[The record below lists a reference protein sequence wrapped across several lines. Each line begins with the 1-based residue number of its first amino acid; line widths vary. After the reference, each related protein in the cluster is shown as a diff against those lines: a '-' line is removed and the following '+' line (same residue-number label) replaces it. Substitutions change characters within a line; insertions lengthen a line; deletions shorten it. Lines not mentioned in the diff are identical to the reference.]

1 MDRPDFSRLMSKR
14 GLLLLVLFVVALGMG
29 LSVWKHRP
37 KHLDG
42 KADNGRS
49 DYVLTDFEAI
59 VLDKQGRESFTL
71 QAPKLTRSPGDRTMT
86 IQTPV
91 FFIPVA
97 PAEGQAPTREAG
109 WEVRSKTG
117 WVSAEGDELRLIGAV
132 DARTA
137 SGANR
142 HVTIATERLN
152 VFPRTHRATSPGTVT
167 VVQPGSILR
176 GQGMDARLD
185 TKRVRFSSNVKA
197 SYVPSSVPSSVP
209 SP

>member
-1 MDRPDFSRLMSKR
+1 VTMERPDFGRLISKR

-37 KHLDG
+37 KNRVG
-42 KADNGRS
+42 NADNGRS
-49 DYVLTDFEAI
+49 DYVLTNFEAI

-71 QAPKLTRSPGDRTMT
+71 QAPKLARSPGDQTMT

-91 FFIPVA
+91 FYIPVSPGA
-97 PAEGQAPTREAG
+97 GQAPTREAG

-117 WVSAEGDELRLIGAV
+117 WVSANGDELRLLGDV
-132 DARTA
+132 DAKTA
-137 SGANR
+137 SGADR

-152 VFPRTHRATSPGTVT
+152 VFPQANRATSPGTVT

-185 TKRVRFSSNVKA
+185 SKRVRFSSNVKA
-197 SYVPSSVPSSVP
+197 RYVPSSVAP
-209 SP
+209 

>member
-1 MDRPDFSRLMSKR
+1 MERPNFSNLMSKR

-37 KHLDG
+37 KDRIG
-42 KADNGRS
+42 NADNGRS

-71 QAPKLTRSPGDRTMT
+71 QAPRLARSPGDQTMT
-86 IQTPV
+86 IDTPL

-97 PAEGQAPTREAG
+97 PATGQAPTREAG

-117 WVSAEGDELRLIGAV
+117 WVSADGGELRLIGAV
-132 DARTA
+132 DAKTA
-137 SGANR
+137 SGAAR
-142 HVTIATERLN
+142 RVTLTTDRLN
-152 VFPRTHRATSPGTVT
+152 VFPRTNRATAPGTVT

-185 TKRVRFSSNVKA
+185 SKRVRFSSNVKA
-197 SYVPSSVPSSVP
+197 RYVPSP
-209 SP
+209 

>member
-1 MDRPDFSRLMSKR
+1 MSRRGWLLM
-14 GLLLLVLFVVALGMG
+14 VLFVVAVAMG
-29 LSVWKHRP
+29 ISVWKHRP
-37 KHLDG
+37 TDRG
-42 KADNGRS
+42 GSADSGRS

-71 QAPKLTRSPGDRTMT
+71 QAPKLTRSPGDQTMT

-97 PAEGQAPTREAG
+97 PAEGQVPTREAG
-109 WEVRSKTG
+109 WEVRSNTG

-137 SGANR
+137 SGAER
-142 HVTIATERLN
+142 RVTINTDRMN
-152 VFPRTHRATSPGTVT
+152 VFPLTNRATAPGTVT

-197 SYVPSSVPSSVP
+197 RYVPSSSVP